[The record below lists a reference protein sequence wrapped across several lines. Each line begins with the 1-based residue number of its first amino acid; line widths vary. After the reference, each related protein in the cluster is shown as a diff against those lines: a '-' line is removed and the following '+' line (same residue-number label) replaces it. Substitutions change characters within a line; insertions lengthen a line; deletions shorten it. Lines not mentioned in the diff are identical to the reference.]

1 MLKKYSRT
9 TCAAIIALYAFAS
22 MALGAIEK
30 VPYAKS
36 DILKV
41 SELQDVKIKGPIGE
55 KMENFFQN
63 RIFSAYAK
71 KEIFGEAESAF
82 TNPQDDITG
91 VVGLW
96 QGEFWGK
103 LAISAARVCRYS
115 QNSELKSFIERST
128 NRIIKCQDTDG
139 YIGSYKN
146 KKFLKVTDLQAAK
159 AVMKWECNWCWN
171 LWCRKYT
178 LWGLLESYKLGEN
191 PEVLNAARRAT
202 DQYIDMLESEKIRI
216 CDTGTFVGMPS
227 MSILKPMLILYRYT
241 GDKKYLDFS
250 RQIVSSWDRDDNA
263 APNLIRNAF
272 TGKPVHEWY
281 PVPEKWAKA
290 YEMMSCLEGL
300 CEYYRVAGDERVL
313 EAVKRIHEKIWAH
326 ERNPLGSVGYND
338 MFSNG
343 ASYINGITE
352 PCDAIH
358 WMRLNHELFR
368 ITADPKY
375 MDIFE
380 ETFFNAFLAGVYRD
394 GKWGA
399 RGVRSHAR
407 PLTANIQAGFVKN
420 HCCVDNMPRGFMDM
434 AQSVAF
440 SSGDKIYITLYAPAT
455 VKLGDASIEI
465 SDGYLQYG
473 KVDVNVLAK
482 TPKTVMLRIPSW
494 SKTAFVDGK
503 KVNSGWC
510 EIKTLGPRRMEIKFD
525 HSARVVSSN
534 LPPVKIDKK
543 SYEYRRWFSGDK
555 ALMEEVSMLEKPAAR
570 IMVGPLILAKSKH
583 IGNSESEMFNFETIN
598 NKGAKCVLKPAESN
612 SVMCAWEAEISTPE
626 GSFKTKVCDLS
637 SACDEISEND
647 EKLYSIFF

>member
-1 MLKKYSRT
+1 
-9 TCAAIIALYAFAS
+9 
-22 MALGAIEK
+22 
-30 VPYAKS
+30 
-36 DILKV
+36 
-41 SELQDVKIKGPIGE
+41 
-55 KMENFFQN
+55 
-63 RIFSAYAK
+63 
-71 KEIFGEAESAF
+71 
-82 TNPQDDITG
+82 
-91 VVGLW
+91 
-96 QGEFWGK
+96 
-103 LAISAARVCRYS
+103 
-115 QNSELKSFIERST
+115 
-128 NRIIKCQDTDG
+128 
-139 YIGSYKN
+139 
-146 KKFLKVTDLQAAK
+146 
-159 AVMKWECNWCWN
+159 
-171 LWCRKYT
+171 
-178 LWGLLESYKLGEN
+178 
-191 PEVLNAARRAT
+191 
-202 DQYIDMLESEKIRI
+202 
-216 CDTGTFVGMPS
+216 
-227 MSILKPMLILYRYT
+227 
-241 GDKKYLDFS
+241 
-250 RQIVSSWDRDDNA
+250 
-263 APNLIRNAF
+263 
-272 TGKPVHEWY
+272 
-281 PVPEKWAKA
+281 
-290 YEMMSCLEGL
+290 
-300 CEYYRVAGDERVL
+300 
-313 EAVKRIHEKIWAH
+313 
-326 ERNPLGSVGYND
+326 

-494 SKTAFVDGK
+494 SKTAFVDGN

-510 EIKTLGPRRMEIKFD
+510 EIKTLGPSRMEIKFD